1 MVLGFF
7 KIALRFRVRHVFMR
21 QSLKILNMFNTFKQ
35 FYEKRNENFF
45 QDTGVLAFY
54 LKASRLKTQDF
65 HTKLLCQKQMLRQ
78 IKWGEQNGPIT
89 DNGVL
94 PVNTSFFENFVSV

>member
-1 MVLGFF
+1 MT
-7 KIALRFRVRHVFMR
+7 ITENSERFQYFQTNFM
-21 QSLKILNMFNTFKQ
+21 K
-35 FYEKRNENFF
+35 NENFF

-54 LKASRLKTQDF
+54 LKVLRLKTQHF

-78 IKWGEQNGPIT
+78 IKWREQNGLIT
-89 DNGVL
+89 EIGVL

>member
-1 MVLGFF
+1 MT
-7 KIALRFRVRHVFMR
+7 ITENSERFQYFQTNFM
-21 QSLKILNMFNTFKQ
+21 K
-35 FYEKRNENFF
+35 NENFF

-54 LKASRLKTQDF
+54 LKVLRLKTQHF

-78 IKWGEQNGPIT
+78 IKWGEQNGLIT
-89 DNGVL
+89 EIGVL

>member
-1 MVLGFF
+1 MAITE
-7 KIALRFRVRHVFMR
+7 KSERFQYFQTNFM
-21 QSLKILNMFNTFKQ
+21 KNGG
-35 FYEKRNENFF
+35 NFF

-54 LKASRLKTQDF
+54 LKVLRLKTQHF

-78 IKWGEQNGPIT
+78 IKWGEQNGLIT
-89 DNGVL
+89 EIGVL